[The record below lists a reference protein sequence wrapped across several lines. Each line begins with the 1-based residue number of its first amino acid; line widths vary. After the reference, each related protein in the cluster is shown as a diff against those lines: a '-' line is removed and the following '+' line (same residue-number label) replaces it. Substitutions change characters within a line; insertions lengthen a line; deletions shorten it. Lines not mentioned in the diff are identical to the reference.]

1 MSFSIPTCVWNMKD
15 TCHHVRQIV
24 PLLDL
29 NDNNKDILIIVDL
42 TLNNLQVCSSN
53 CFSLEFNPEFVF

>member
-1 MSFSIPTCVWNMKD
+1 MKD